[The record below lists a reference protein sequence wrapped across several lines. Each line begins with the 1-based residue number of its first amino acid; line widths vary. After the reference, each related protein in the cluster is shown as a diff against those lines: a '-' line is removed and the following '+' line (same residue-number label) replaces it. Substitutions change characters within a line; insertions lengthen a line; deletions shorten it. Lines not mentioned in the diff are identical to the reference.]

1 MGENIFCWSQ
11 VFFQRNAISIKGR
24 FALQTLSAKLCL
36 HSEPYFKEMPIIL
49 TYTNE
54 KHHENNSLIQ
64 YAENIDANHSVHS
77 WEFVAISSFVFA
89 N

>member
-1 MGENIFCWSQ
+1 MLESSDFPEDRRQ
-11 VFFQRNAISIKGR
+11 

-49 TYTNE
+49 TKTNE

-64 YAENIDANHSVHS
+64 YADDIDANHSAHS
-77 WEFVAISSFVFA
+77 WEFAAISSCIFA

>member
-1 MGENIFCWSQ
+1 MGENVFCWSQ
-11 VFFQRNAISIKGR
+11 VFFQRNAS
-24 FALQTLSAKLCL
+24 FALQTLSAMLCL

-64 YAENIDANHSVHS
+64 YAENIDANHSAHS
-77 WEFVAISSFVFA
+77 WEFAAISSFVFA